1 LCLVAGSAGNQTQI
15 MAILSD
21 QTLDF
26 TSSSVEQSVRL
37 GVRLGELLEPGDLLC
52 LSGELGSGKTVLA
65 RGIGR
70 GWGAAARVTSPTFTL
85 VNAYPRLRDGR
96 ILYHVDAYRLE
107 NRAEAIT
114 TGLEE
119 ILQGDGAVMIEWPE
133 RVASFLPP
141 NRLWLEMAYL
151 NETRRS
157 LRFSATGERPVEL
170 LKAFRHSAFG
180 VR

>member
-1 LCLVAGSAGNQTQI
+1 MIEPCGYNLCLVAAAAGNQTQI

-85 VNAYPRLRDGR
+85 VNTYPRLRDGR
-96 ILYHVDAYRLE
+96 ILYHIDAYRLE
-107 NRAEAIT
+107 NRADAIT

-119 ILQGDGAVMIEWPE
+119 VLQGDGAVMIEWPE
-133 RVASFLPP
+133 RVTTF
-141 NRLWLEMAYL
+141 
-151 NETRRS
+151 
-157 LRFSATGERPVEL
+157 
-170 LKAFRHSAFG
+170 
-180 VR
+180 